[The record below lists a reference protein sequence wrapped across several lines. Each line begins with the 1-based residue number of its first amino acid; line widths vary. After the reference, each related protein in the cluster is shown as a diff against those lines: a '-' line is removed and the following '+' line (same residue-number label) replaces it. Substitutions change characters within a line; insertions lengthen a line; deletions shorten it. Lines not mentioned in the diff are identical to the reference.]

1 MAGTLDNSKIIQVY
15 LTDANGNPGSI
26 PAPVG
31 GALESTQTAG
41 NVSLASIDTKTSTT
55 NTLLTTQNTYLDG
68 VEGSLTTIAT
78 NSGDT
83 STINVAPDS
92 SVMKIGNTS
101 VTPKFA
107 VISAS
112 SSGDN
117 TIVAAVA
124 SKKIRVLAYNLM
136 GAGAVNARFQT
147 AAAGAYLTGLK
158 YIAAAGG
165 GICAPFNPVGWFETV
180 AGDLLNLELSGAV
193 AVGGEIVY
201 IEV

>member
-1 MAGTLDNSKIIQVY
+1 MTGTSLRVGSSEVARKTQAVT
-15 LTDANGNPGSI
+15 LTD
-26 PAPVG
+26 PATG
-31 GALESTQTAG
+31 EQAALTVDTTGLATESTAVLAKDALVAIRDSTATASVAQDTATIRNG
-41 NVSLASIDTKTSTT
+41 ATSL
-55 NTLLTTQNTYLDG
+55 
-68 VEGSLTTIAT
+68 
-78 NSGDT
+78 
-83 STINVAPDS
+83 
-92 SVMKIGNTS
+92 
-101 VTPKFA
+101 TPKFA
-107 VISAS
+107 AISAS
-112 SSGDN
+112 TSGDN
-117 TIVAAVA
+117 TIVAAVT

-201 IEV
+201 VEVPA